1 MKDPRTQKL
10 LEQLESGYSLPT
22 LSPIS
27 LKLVDMAS
35 DEKSSANDLVRL
47 IEKDPPLAVRLLKL
61 ANSAFFS
68 SVHPS
73 TTLNQAVVKVGFN
86 RLRIMALSIS
96 LRDTFPMGTVGP
108 LDYETFW
115 RVSLYRALIS
125 KSLAESLKTVNPD
138 EAFVAGLIM
147 EIGFLIFFDLFVK
160 GKNEDALPDL
170 EPLENLLVWEMKR
183 YDINHRQVGEAALR
197 YWNFP
202 ENIIICQRPLNG
214 ESSDS
219 GISDLIKICELAR
232 SFSGILSLES
242 QRFHSIYEEAERY
255 LGLKQ
260 DKISD
265 ILITIFGQVEEIAN
279 NLKVEVDRERDL
291 MAIMEKANMALS
303 QISEKVTKGDM
314 SIREDLYPSFDDM
327 DECGEIVTH
336 TLQAVAH
343 EIRNP
348 LLAVG
353 GFARKLS
360 TSVDPASEGGRYLH
374 IILEEASRLEKV
386 LAEMTRARE

>member
-1 MKDPRTQKL
+1 MEDQRTEKL
-10 LEQLESGYSLPT
+10 LDRLKSGYSLPT

-27 LKLVDMAS
+27 MKLVEMAS
-35 DEKSSANDLVRL
+35 NEKSSANDLVKL

-68 SVHPS
+68 AVHPS
-73 TTLNQAVVKVGFN
+73 TTLTHAVVKVGFD

-96 LRDTFPMGTVGP
+96 LRDTFPMGTIGP
-108 LDYETFW
+108 LNYETFW
-115 RVSLYRALIS
+115 KISLYRALIS
-125 KSLAESLKTVNPD
+125 KSMAEQVKTVNPD

-147 EIGFLIFFDLFVK
+147 EIGFLIFFDLFIK
-160 GKNEDALPDL
+160 GKNEEDLLDL
-170 EPLENLLVWEMKR
+170 EPLEDLLIWEMER
-183 YDINHRQVGEAALR
+183 FGVNHRQIGEAALR

-202 ENIIICQRPLNG
+202 KNIIACQRPYIT
-214 ESSDS
+214 ESHNSE
-219 GISDLIKICELAR
+219 ISDFTKICELAK

-242 QRFHSIYEEAERY
+242 KRFHSIYEEAKTY
-255 LGLKQ
+255 LGLEQ

-265 ILITIFGQVEEIAN
+265 ILIMTFGQVEEIAS
-279 NLKVEVDRERDL
+279 NLKVELDKEKDL

-303 QISEKVTKGDM
+303 HISEKVTKGDI
-314 SIREDLYPSFDDM
+314 SIAGDIYPSFDSL

-353 GFARKLS
+353 GFAKKLS
-360 TSVDPASEGGRYLH
+360 TSIDPASEGGQYLH

-386 LAEMTRARE
+386 LAEMTRERA